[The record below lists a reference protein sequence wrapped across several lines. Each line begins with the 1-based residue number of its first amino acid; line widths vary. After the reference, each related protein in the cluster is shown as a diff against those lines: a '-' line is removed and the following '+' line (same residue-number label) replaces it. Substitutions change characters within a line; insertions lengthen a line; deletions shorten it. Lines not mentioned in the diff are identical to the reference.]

1 MKRRIVSLLTAMI
14 MLMTIFAVPTVSAAE
29 TDAVEQTAVTAE
41 TVAADLNTNEN
52 TEVTEDVTEGSGEV
66 TEPSEPETPA
76 EPEVPAEPAALE
88 GAAVKIAQAS
98 YEFTK
103 KQVKPEVTVT
113 LNGETLVKD
122 TDYTV
127 EYSNN
132 IYPGTAKIT
141 VTGINNYKGSVS
153 KTFGIATPK
162 NLLWKK
168 STTDSIKLDWN
179 DSKNVTGYKVY
190 RYNFSK
196 GKWVFVKNT
205 TSSETTVKNLI
216 PGTDYQFRVRAYYK
230 DGDTT
235 YLSPVS
241 AVNKIPTKPNKV
253 VLKNVLNHPAL
264 YAKLTWGKR
273 NSTGYQVQYSRYASF
288 KDAKIVK
295 VASATKLSKKIT
307 DLKDNQQY
315 FVRVRAYRTY
325 GNKTTYGDWSKSKA
339 FATNGTRWYKVNGR
353 QYYYEDGKKV
363 MGNKMFGKH
372 QYFFNYEDGA
382 WSGASAKMWNKVKD
396 SSSKTDYLISVSRE
410 LNRLCVYEGEKGNW
424 KLKYYWMCSTGRPED
439 GKISITPTGSW
450 LMPEEDNHLGYI
462 GGHKDYT
469 CWYATR
475 FYKRCFFHSV
485 TYQPES
491 KTDKL
496 DPRLGMNI
504 SDGCIRLDIENAKW
518 IYDNCH
524 TGTRVIVY

>member
-1 MKRRIVSLLTAMI
+1 MKRRIISLLTAMI
-14 MLMTIFAVPTVSAAE
+14 MLMTVFAVPTVYAADTAAAE
-29 TDAVEQTAVTAE
+29 QITTVEE
-41 TVAADLNTNEN
+41 KAADLNTNGN
-52 TEVTEDVTEGSGEV
+52 TDTTQDVTEGSGEES
-66 TEPSEPETPA
+66 EPAEPETPV
-76 EPEVPAEPAALE
+76 EPDVPAGPVTLE
-88 GAAVKIAQAS
+88 GAVVTIAQAS

-103 KQVKPEVTVT
+103 QQVRPPVTVT
-113 LNGETLVKD
+113 VEGTTLVKG
-122 TDYTV
+122 TDYEV
-127 EYSNN
+127 AYSDN
-132 IYPGTAKIT
+132 IYPGTATIT
-141 VTGINNYKGSVS
+141 VTGVNNYEGSVT
-153 KTFGIATPK
+153 KTFGIATPQ

-168 STTDSIKLDWN
+168 STTNSIKLDWN
-179 DSKNVTGYKVY
+179 DRKNVTGYKVY

-196 GKWVFVKNT
+196 AKWVFVKNT

-241 AVNKIPTKPNKV
+241 SVNKIPTKPNKV
-253 VLKNVLNHPAL
+253 VIKSLVNHPAL
-264 YAKLTWGKR
+264 YANVKWEKR
-273 NSTGYQVQYSRYASF
+273 NSSGYQVQYSRYSSF
-288 KDAKIVK
+288 KDAKTVK
-295 VASATKLSKKIT
+295 VASATQLNKKIT
-307 DLKDNQQY
+307 GLKDNQQY
-315 FVRVRAYRTY
+315 FVKVRAYRTY
-325 GNKTTYGDWSKSKA
+325 GNKTAYGDWSKSKA
-339 FATNGTRWYKVNGR
+339 FATNGTRWYKVNGK
-353 QYYYEDGKKV
+353 QYYYEKGKQIK
-363 MGNKMFGKH
+363 GNKMFGKH

-382 WSGASAKMWNKVKD
+382 WSGASEKMWNKVKN
-396 SSSKTDYLISVSRE
+396 SSSNTKYLISVSRE
-410 LNRLCVYEGEKGNW
+410 LNRLCVYEGKKGNW

-485 TYQPES
+485 TYKPES
-491 KTDKL
+491 KTEKL